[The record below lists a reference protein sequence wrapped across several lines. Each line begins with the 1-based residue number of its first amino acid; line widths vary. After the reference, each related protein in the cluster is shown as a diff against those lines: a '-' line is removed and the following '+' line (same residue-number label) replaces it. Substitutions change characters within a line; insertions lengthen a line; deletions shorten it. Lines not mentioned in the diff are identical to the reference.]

1 MSDGSVSERMTGGVS
16 FRRPP
21 PDYRAINAKAEAVL
35 SRHGV
40 TRPPIPI
47 KDIVEREGV
56 DVQFVRFATMGRTVA
71 GLTKFD
77 EARIYVNADDQ
88 LNRQTFTI
96 AHEFGHWMLHRD
108 LFEEDPAS
116 YKVLLRTPTGG
127 MLNADPLEK
136 EANAFAAAILMP
148 ASMVRQV
155 KDLVGVREMSTLF
168 AVSPE
173 AMEFRLKNVR

>member
-1 MSDGSVSERMTGGVS
+1 MADASFGDRLS
-16 FRRPP
+16 FRRPM
-21 PDYRAINAKAEAVL
+21 PDYRAINVKAEAVL
-35 SRHGV
+35 SRWGV
-40 TRPPIPI
+40 TQPPIPI

-56 DVQFVRFATMGRTVA
+56 DVKFVRFATMGRTVA
-71 GLTKFD
+71 GLTNFD
-77 EARIYVNADDQ
+77 EACIYVNAEDQ

-96 AHEFGHWMLHRD
+96 AHEFGHWMLHRE
-108 LFEEDPAS
+108 LFEQDPAR

-148 ASMVRQV
+148 TSMVKKVR
-155 KDLVGVREMSTLF
+155 DLVGVREMARLF